1 LATKKIAKKNAVL
14 RTIYGMIKI
23 KLKEAKKSSSKIWKM
38 VPIGKAATPSAKTG
52 RLSQKEQYAVVH
64 IPSGMK
70 IPTDYYRSTKNDVKA
85 LIQFL
90 DSQSW
95 PDITSSTPSMETI
108 ESIHDVIIDSKF
120 SRPSM
125 KYTKVTLNE
134 GLQGLMLP
142 DILNTKVM
150 EYAFSGKTQETF
162 GRFVRD
168 WILNWSGDA
177 TMAVTQMIT
186 MNLDATRRLMKP
198 AFFHLYE
205 KNGGNKQDLL
215 ARDGYYAFTSK
226 TWQER
231 LRAINLT
238 GMMDKKLAEWRRDL
252 VRSLGPG
259 QGNDVDAE
267 ILDKALDDFIEM
279 KKFLQDQGSR
289 FYRIKHQGPQASID
303 SKGSNYSHM
312 WSQHRR
318 VLKSIRKYLV
328 KRGMPSINSWIQN
341 QYDTALLYMFN
352 AMNRS
357 RNVVKLRKYLNEN
370 EKNWVDIDKLL
381 KDPGDTYNSETG
393 EGVYKD
399 SMDAIADF
407 VEKAK
412 YRHAYDTM
420 CSDLG
425 SGELAPKGKPCVI
438 KKYDDGFFWFSRG
451 SRSCEIFGEE
461 GRNCGGGKFT
471 LIDLQ
476 KTIKRGENTRRSW
489 RIGLDYDVNGGV
501 LHQILGVANS
511 FPMERHWSYIKD
523 FIDTYNVQ
531 SIDSEV
537 FQYLTDND
545 KVSEEEVMKFIMAV
559 GNEAIK
565 SKWIDDEEENQ
576 KKRDAMVDDIAAR
589 ALEESQNRWKRNLNY
604 QPPKKI
610 DAKKAHA
617 AQSWYKNKRNKIK

>member
-1 LATKKIAKKNAVL
+1 
-14 RTIYGMIKI
+14 MIKI
-23 KLKEAKKSSSKIWKM
+23 KLRESKKAPSKVWKM
-38 VPIGKAATPSAKTG
+38 VPIGKAATKSDKTG
-52 RLSQKEQYAVVH
+52 RLSKKEQYAVIH

-70 IPTDYYRSTKNDVKA
+70 IPTGYYRSTKNDVKA

-90 DSQSW
+90 DGQTW
-95 PDITSSTPSMETI
+95 PDINSPNPSEETI
-108 ESIHDVIIDSKF
+108 NSIHDMIIDSEF

-125 KYTKVTLNE
+125 KYTKVSLNE
-134 GLQGLMLP
+134 ALTGLMLP

-150 EYAFSGKTQETF
+150 ENVTINAKAQETF
-162 GRFVRD
+162 GRWVRD
-168 WILNWSGDA
+168 WVLNWSGDA
-177 TMAVTQMIT
+177 MMKTTQMIT
-186 MNLDATRRLMKP
+186 MNLDATRKLMKP
-198 AFFHLYE
+198 AFFLLYE

-215 ARDGYYAFTSK
+215 ARDGYYAFTSE

-252 VRSLGPG
+252 VRSLEPG

-279 KKFLQDQGSR
+279 KKFMQEQGSR
-289 FYRIKHQGPQASID
+289 FYRIRHQGPDASID

-312 WSQHRR
+312 WSQHRK

-328 KRGMPSINSWIQN
+328 KRGMPSIYSWIQN
-341 QYDTALLYMFN
+341 QYDTGLLYTFN
-352 AMNRS
+352 TMNRT
-357 RNVVKLRKYLNEN
+357 RKVVKLRKYLNEN

-381 KDPGDTYNSETG
+381 KDPGDTYNTETG
-393 EGVYKD
+393 EGIYRD

-425 SGELAPKGKPCVI
+425 DGELAPKGKPCVI

-451 SRSCEIFGEE
+451 ARSCEIFGEE

-476 KTIKRGENTRRSW
+476 KTLKRGENTRRSW
-489 RIGLDYDVNGGV
+489 RIGLDYDVGGGV

-511 FPMERHWSYIKD
+511 FPMERHWPYIKD

-531 SIDSEV
+531 SIDSEA
-537 FQYLTDND
+537 FQYLTANN
-545 KVSEEEVMKFIMAV
+545 KVSEEEVMEFIMAV

-565 SKWIDDEEENQ
+565 SKWIERAKEDKKSRDDI
-576 KKRDAMVDDIAAR
+576 VDDIMAR
-589 ALEESQNRWKRNLNY
+589 TMAESQNRWKRNLNY

-610 DAKKAHA
+610 DAKKTHA